1 MFNLKICKFF
11 CSAEE
16 NDNNDLD
23 SLPEDEVLPFDPE
36 EATDPVEVW
45 HQSQSNVLSSAEN
58 WHFSL
63 AANCD
68 IQIFSENL
76 LVQTFSGILFL

>member
-1 MFNLKICKFF
+1 MFNLKICNFF

-36 EATDPVEVW
+36 EATEPVEV
-45 HQSQSNVLSSAEN
+45 
-58 WHFSL
+58 
-63 AANCD
+63 
-68 IQIFSENL
+68 
-76 LVQTFSGILFL
+76 

>member
-36 EATDPVEVW
+36 EATDPVEV
-45 HQSQSNVLSSAEN
+45 
-58 WHFSL
+58 
-63 AANCD
+63 
-68 IQIFSENL
+68 
-76 LVQTFSGILFL
+76 